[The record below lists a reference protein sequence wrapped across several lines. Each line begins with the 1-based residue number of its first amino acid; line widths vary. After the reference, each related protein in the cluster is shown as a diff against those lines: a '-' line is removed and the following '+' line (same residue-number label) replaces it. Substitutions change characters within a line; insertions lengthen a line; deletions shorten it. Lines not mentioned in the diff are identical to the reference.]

1 MKITY
6 TRSEKTAKNII
17 TFLFKTPQ
25 KLKYLPGQFIEI
37 NLPHSNPDKLGTKR
51 WFTLSSSPTEDLISI
66 TTKFSVPSSTF
77 KNTLLKL
84 EPNQEINISDP
95 MGDFVLP
102 KDATIPLVFVA
113 GGIGVTPYRS
123 MIKHLIDSK
132 IPRDITLLYAAKESA
147 ELAFLDIFST
157 YGTKIIKLIAQ
168 PLSAK
173 TIIDLTSPNHSHRI
187 YISGPEPVVES
198 IVDQFK
204 QTSISKDQLVTDY
217 FSGYSKI

>member
-6 TRSEKTAKNII
+6 TRSEQTAKNII
-17 TFLFKTPQ
+17 TFLFSPSQ

-66 TTKFSVPSSTF
+66 TTKRSVPSSTF
-77 KNTLLKL
+77 KSTLLKL
-84 EPNQEINISDP
+84 EPNQEISISDP

-102 KDATIPLVFVA
+102 KDTTIPLVFVA

-132 IPRDITLLYAAKESA
+132 IPRDITLLYAANDSSEF
-147 ELAFLDIFST
+147 AFLDIFSE

-173 TIIDLTSPNHSHRI
+173 TIIDLTSPSHNHRI
-187 YISGPEPVVES
+187 YISGPEPIVEC
-198 IVDQFK
+198 IVEQFK
-204 QTSISKDQLVTDY
+204 QTSISEDQLVTDY
-217 FSGYSKI
+217 FPGYSKI